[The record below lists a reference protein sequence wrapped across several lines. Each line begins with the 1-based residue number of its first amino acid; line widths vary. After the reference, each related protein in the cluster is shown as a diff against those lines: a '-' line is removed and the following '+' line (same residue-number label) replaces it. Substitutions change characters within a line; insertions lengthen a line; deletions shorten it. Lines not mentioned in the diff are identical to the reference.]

1 MNQTTLHVGQIFT
14 NGSIASKRLDGSYII
29 HHTQIPNNWT
39 IALYPHND
47 KHYHKFCPFVVGEQ
61 HIDFQIVRIGYTSH
75 TIDAKAILE
84 NGHTKKQH

>member
-1 MNQTTLHVGQIFT
+1 MH
-14 NGSIASKRLDGSYII
+14 
-29 HHTQIPNNWT
+29 
-39 IALYPHND
+39 

-61 HIDFQIVRIGYTSH
+61 HIDFLIVRIGYTSH